1 MIQLNWFDIVD
12 KKSEYNE
19 YISTEKWALA
29 AVLPL
34 NSPHSSQVSPETC
47 QALEAVKTALTTS
60 EENLVPVKLPGVEHA
75 IFFNLKE
82 IIGVYD
88 SSQGDLIKWVQALS
102 PREKEMDLAIV
113 DLAPLECVY
122 SSPHYRIE
130 NSEDFFLLSISL
142 KITTRQ
148 ELLFK
153 IVSTWLRHKKILYL
167 SEIIDNWETYLASL
181 NLSSLLQSFSAEDLL
196 KKESLMQNLQNR
208 LNRQTHFFEK
218 QGLMV
223 EVTALSWTK
232 EDHLTRALPIS
243 GNLTDRIERRRKATT
258 LNPWESQKEKSSSQ
272 DKNLIHQ
279 EKLVQ
284 KEKIHNDSL
293 FGDDLRRRQVKRVI
307 LEEIDDL

>member
-34 NSPHSSQVSPETC
+34 NSPHSSRVSPETC
-47 QALEAVKTALTTS
+47 QALEAIKTALTTS
-60 EENLVPVKLPGVEHA
+60 EENLVPVKLPGIERA

-88 SSQGDLIKWVQALS
+88 SSQGDFIKWVQALS
-102 PREKEMDLAIV
+102 PQEKEMDLAIV

-122 SSPHYRIE
+122 SSPHYTIE
-130 NSEDFFLLSISL
+130 NSENFFSLSISL

-153 IVSTWLRHKKILYL
+153 IVSTWLRHKKILHL

-181 NLSSLLQSFSAEDLL
+181 NLGSLLQSFSAKDLL
-196 KKESLMQNLQNR
+196 KKESLMQNLQKR

-223 EVTALSWTK
+223 EVTALSWTM
-232 EDHLTRALPIS
+232 EDHTPPTS

-258 LNPWESQKEKSSSQ
+258 LNPWENKKEKPSSQ
-272 DKNLIHQ
+272 NKNLIDQ
-279 EKLVQ
+279 EKLVK

-293 FGDDLRRRQVKRVI
+293 FTDDFRRRQVKRVI